1 MLRFLS
7 KTVDKSVDTHR
18 PSAPA
23 GKRAYAIGDVHG
35 RLDLLNDLLAQIEDD
50 IAGRRPKQTH
60 IIFLGDLIDRGPH
73 SRHVVERLIDYA
85 PSNASCHFLMG
96 NHEEVLVRGLRGEP
110 HLLDGWIQHGGDTTA
125 ESYGVDAAYLRSQ
138 GDDALEH
145 ALLSAI
151 PESHIRFMAG
161 FLDSIQFGD
170 YLLVHAGIRP
180 GTPLDDQ
187 SPSDMRWI
195 RKEFLE
201 STRQH
206 GSMIVHGH
214 SVEEK
219 IMPRSNRIGLDTG
232 AYRTGILSAVRLE
245 GDQADFIQSREHC
258 AARTQS

>member
-7 KTVDKSVDTHR
+7 KTVDKSAGRTR

-35 RLDLLNDLLAQIEDD
+35 RLDLLDDLLAQIEVDLV
-50 IAGRRPKQTH
+50 ARPPKQTH

-73 SRHVVERLIDYA
+73 SRQVVERLIDYA
-85 PSNASCHFLMG
+85 PSSASCHFLMG

-110 HLLDGWIQHGGDTTA
+110 NLLDGWIQHGGDTTA

-138 GDDALEH
+138 GEDALEH
-145 ALLSAI
+145 ALISAI
-151 PESHIRFMAG
+151 PERHIRFMAG

-180 GTPLDDQ
+180 GTPLADQ

-195 RKEFLE
+195 RKDFLE
-201 STRQH
+201 STREH
-206 GSMIVHGH
+206 GSVIVHGH
-214 SVEEK
+214 SVEEEV
-219 IMPRSNRIGLDTG
+219 MQRSNRIGLDTG
-232 AYRTGILSAVRLE
+232 AYRTGVLSAVRLE
-245 GDQADFIQSREHC
+245 NDQAEFIQAREHC
-258 AARTQS
+258 AALT